1 MSCTALRKNIKERKC
16 GIFRQIFDVKSGYRE
31 SNPLCRFALPVRSI
45 GVFCVLCFLFPP
57 LFFCSFVSF
66 CFQYTRFSQVCKF
79 LRVFFTGSFTQQKR
93 WGTPPFSVRMLTKH
107 QLAVC
112 CLKEHDFRLCAGYF
126 FCAFFSFL
134 FFEVR
139 F

>member
-1 MSCTALRKNIKERKC
+1 MSCTALRKYIKERKC
-16 GIFRQIFDVKSGYRE
+16 GIFRQIFDAKSRYRE
-31 SNPLCRFALPVRSI
+31 LNPLCPACQEYRCF
-45 GVFCVLCFLFPP
+45 LCFVFS
-57 LFFCSFVSF
+57 FSSFVF
-66 CFQYTRFSQVCKF
+66 LFLCFFLLSVYQIFSGMQIFAC
-79 LRVFFTGSFTQQKR
+79 FFTGSFIQQKR
-93 WGTPPFSVRMLTKH
+93 WGSPPFSVRMLTKH